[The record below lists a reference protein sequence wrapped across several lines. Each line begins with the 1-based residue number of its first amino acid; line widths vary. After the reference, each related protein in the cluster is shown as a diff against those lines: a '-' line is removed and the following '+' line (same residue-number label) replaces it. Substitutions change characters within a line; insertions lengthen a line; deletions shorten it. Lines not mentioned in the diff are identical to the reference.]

1 MNWKMKMAVNCAL
14 LLLLTGCWD
23 RAELPEKGFVMGLA
37 IDQTDDGKYLLTTQ
51 IFKPAQ
57 AVGSKG
63 NEMSFINI
71 KATDTSIAK
80 AIRDIPGH
88 LGRKMQWSH
97 MRIIIIGDQLAKTK
111 GLTDVLDF
119 FYRDH
124 EPRIIAPIMITKG
137 RAADYM
143 QLHPLIENTISQ
155 QLLEGQRSSAS
166 SNGKTLEMNLL
177 ELGKQTKSEVGNA
190 LMPYVFINKID
201 SMTVMSI
208 EGAALIKKEKMIGHL
223 SAEKMEG
230 LQMLIN
236 KYKSG
241 MVRIPCGKGAAKKQ
255 VETIEVLS
263 LHSSMNA
270 DFHKKPPVVHY
281 KIQVQAA
288 MSELTCT
295 GKIETMEQ
303 QKAFTTKAEQA
314 IKQKLKST
322 TDYLKKIKFDGL
334 GLGNEVYRK
343 QPATWKKWKP
353 DWEDIFARTSFEY
366 EVEVNLM
373 SSGTN
378 VDKTVLRKK

>member
-1 MNWKMKMAVNCAL
+1 MNWKLKMAFSGTL

-111 GLTDVLDF
+111 GIADVLDF

-124 EPRIIAPIMITKG
+124 EPRIIAPVMITQG

-143 QLHPLIENTISQ
+143 KLKPLIENTISQ
-155 QLLEGQRSSAS
+155 QLFEGQRSSAS
-166 SNGKTLEMNLL
+166 SNGKTVEMNLL
-177 ELGKQTKSEVGNA
+177 QLGKQIKSEVGNA
-190 LMPYVFINKID
+190 LIPYVFISNID
-201 SMTVMSI
+201 SMTEMNI
-208 EGAALIKKEKMIGHL
+208 EGAALIRKGKMIGHL
-223 SAEKMEG
+223 DGDKMEG
-230 LQMLIN
+230 LQMLMN

-241 MVRIPCGKGAAKKQ
+241 MLKIPCGKGAAKKQ
-255 VETIEVLS
+255 VETVEVLS
-263 LHSSMNA
+263 MHSVIKP
-270 DFHKKPPVVHY
+270 DFQKKPPVVHY
-281 KIQVQAA
+281 KIQVQTV
-288 MSELTCT
+288 MSELACT
-295 GKIETMEQ
+295 GKIETTDQE
-303 QKAFTTKAEQA
+303 KAFIDKVEQT

-322 TDYLKKIKFDGL
+322 TDYLKKIKFDGM

-343 QPATWKKWKP
+343 KPALWKKLKP